1 MDVQPTSLLGS
12 DMDVGT
18 GTNWHCTRTGAS
30 ESIGV
35 TSDPAGYY
43 PSDDS
48 QAESWVSWFPRGQ
61 TPTGAEIITAHHR
74 DVCEG
79 VVPHEQRLF

>member
-1 MDVQPTSLLGS
+1 MNVQPADLPGS

-18 GTNWHCTRTGAS
+18 GANWHCTRAGAC
-30 ESIGV
+30 ESVGI

-43 PSDDS
+43 PTDDT

-61 TPTGAEIITAHHR
+61 APTGADIIAAHQQDAR
-74 DVCEG
+74 EG
-79 VVPHEQRLF
+79 VVPLAQRFY